1 MRVCKILYSCIQVY
15 IVEEKLFLASVDRK
29 IVYAKESG
37 TKKESDRDKE
47 EVGVCGR

>member
-15 IVEEKLFLASVDRK
+15 IVKGNVFSRVLVA
-29 IVYAKESG
+29 IIYAKEGG

-47 EVGVCGR
+47 EVDHRRR